1 MLNPIVV
8 GSAAGLGLGSGLS
21 VGGAK
26 IYKKVTGK
34 SAGVAGSPMHIL
46 TNDKLDKKA
55 KAAVVKEQLVESG
68 KDTLALGTIV
78 GTSAGA
84 AAIAA
89 GCSSKVQ
96 AGLSS
101 LKHAVKKFTDNIV
114 VKYGN
119 GVIDTMHAGTNE
131 SIDKTLTQVIKNNK
145 LFKKFNNLTT
155 PAKAAIAAGALA
167 MAVALPTISTISAA
181 KSGYIE
187 GKHESDALKRNMG
200 EMTSALAMDC
210 VAKNGKTK
218 IGCVA

>member
-1 MLNPIVV
+1 MMNPIVL
-8 GSAAGLGLGSGLS
+8 GSVTGLGLGAGLG

-26 IYKKVTGK
+26 VYKKVTGK
-34 SAGVAGSPMHIL
+34 AAGVAGSPMHIA

-101 LKHAVKKFTDNIV
+101 LKQAVKKFTDNIV

-155 PAKAAIAAGALA
+155 PAKAAIAAGAAALA
-167 MAVALPTISTISAA
+167 LVAPIVSLVSSQKA
-181 KSGYIE
+181 GYIE
-187 GKHESDALKRNMG
+187 GKHESDALKRNMPMQFDSSIKYAT
-200 EMTSALAMDC
+200 EMKN
-210 VAKNGKTK
+210 AKV
-218 IGCVA
+218 GCVA

>member
-1 MLNPIVV
+1 MMNPIVL
-8 GSAAGLGLGSGLS
+8 GSVTGLGLGAGLG

-26 IYKKVTGK
+26 VYKKVTGK
-34 SAGVAGSPMHIL
+34 AAGVAGSPMHIA

-181 KSGYIE
+181 KGGYIE
-187 GKHESDALKRNMG
+187 GKHESDALKRNMA
-200 EMTSALAMDC
+200 EMTSTLATDC
-210 VAKNGKTK
+210 VAKNGNTK